1 MSSMIFHRV
10 LLQGALALVLACQVA
25 YGAVMLKAVTLP
37 SAEGTIVGTGF
48 SPDSS
53 RIAIARYIFD
63 RDTSV
68 ARYTIQIV
76 DLKSGHEVSQAGL
89 PNEDSS
95 YTAASPHF
103 IMYSSD
109 GRYLL
114 LATTGSDVLLI
125 LDAIKLQVL
134 TRIVLYP
141 ETHDRRRLSGE
152 GNRNFQGAVR
162 VAVASNAELFAVLT
176 RNQQA
181 DVNEI
186 FIGSFSSRQI
196 IRNWILGYGR
206 DQTELGQTS
215 LSLSEDGSRT
225 AVSAVPPNGHHLPK
239 DFNNLRVYKSESGE
253 LIEAVRTDGLVGQMA
268 LILDDGVIMSRIDT
282 PGLFS
287 KALCIEKWNLST
299 KALTT
304 DFCDPGRHV
313 LFLGTSS
320 AAGRVAGFACKIHK
334 NIEGNVYSLPGRIDV
349 WDMKSGALIAFSEE
363 FPNAFSD
370 IQISPNGSWL
380 SANQMLWQIGVN
392 AGAQ

>member
-1 MSSMIFHRV
+1 MRHFRTFLRSSLAFVFAIQLAH
-10 LLQGALALVLACQVA
+10 GAD
-25 YGAVMLKAVTLP
+25 MLKAVVLP

-48 SPDSS
+48 SPDST
-53 RIAIARYIFD
+53 RIAIVRYVIGRDASNARH
-63 RDTSV
+63 
-68 ARYTIQIV
+68 TIQIV
-76 DLKSGHEVSQAGL
+76 DLKGGREISQADL
-89 PNEDSS
+89 PDEESS

-103 IMYSSD
+103 IMYSFD

-141 ETHDRRRLSGE
+141 ERHNRRRLSGE

-162 VAVASNAELFAVLT
+162 VAVASNAELFGVLT
-176 RNQQA
+176 HDGQA
-181 DVNEI
+181 GVNEI

-196 IRNWILGYGR
+196 IRSWILGDGR
-206 DQTELGQTS
+206 ARTELGQTS
-215 LSLSEDGSRT
+215 LSLSKDGSRT
-225 AVSAVPPNGHHLPK
+225 AVSVVPPDGDHLPK
-239 DFNNLRVYKSESGE
+239 DFNDLRLYKSDSGE

-268 LILDDGVIMSRIDT
+268 LMPDDGVIASRIDT
-282 PGLFS
+282 PSLFS
-287 KALCIEKWNLST
+287 KKLCIEKWNLST

-304 DFCDPGRHV
+304 KFCDAGRHV

-320 AAGRVAGFACKIHK
+320 AAGLVAGFACKIHK

-363 FPNAFSD
+363 FPKAFSD

-380 SANQMLWQIGVN
+380 SANQMLWQIGSN
-392 AGAQ
+392 TQPQ

>member
-1 MSSMIFHRV
+1 MMGYRAF
-10 LLQGALALVLACQVA
+10 LQGALAFVLACQVA
-25 YGAVMLKAVTLP
+25 HGAVKLKAVTLP
-37 SAEGTIVGTGF
+37 SAEGTIVGAGF

-53 RIAIARYIFD
+53 RIAITRYIFD
-63 RDTSV
+63 RDTST
-68 ARYTIQIV
+68 ARHTIQIV
-76 DLKSGHEVSQAGL
+76 DLKSGHEVSQTGL

-125 LDAIKLQVL
+125 FDAIKLQVL

-141 ETHDRRRLSGE
+141 ETHNRRRLSGE

-162 VAVASNAELFAVLT
+162 VAVASNAELFGVLT
-176 RNQQA
+176 HDGQA

-196 IRNWILGYGR
+196 IRNWVLGYGR
-206 DQTELGQTS
+206 DRTELGQTS
-215 LSLSEDGSRT
+215 LSLTEDGSRT
-225 AVSAVPPNGHHLPK
+225 AVSVVPQDRDHLPR

-253 LIEAVRTDGLVGQMA
+253 LIEAIRTDGLVGQMA
-268 LILDDGVIMSRIDT
+268 LIPDDGVITSRIDT

-304 DFCDPGRHV
+304 NFCDPGRHI

-320 AAGRVAGFACKIHK
+320 AAGLVAGFACKIHK
-334 NIEGNVYSLPGRIDV
+334 DMEGNIYSLPGRVDV
-349 WDMKSGALIAFSEE
+349 WDIKSGALIAFSEE
-363 FPNAFSD
+363 FPKAFSD

-380 SANQMLWQIGVN
+380 SANGMLFQIGTN
-392 AGAQ
+392 AQLQ

>member
-1 MSSMIFHRV
+1 MMCHRV
-10 LLQGALALVLACQVA
+10 LLQGALAFVLACQVA
-25 YGAVMLKAVTLP
+25 HGAVMLKAVTLP

-53 RIAIARYIFD
+53 RIAIVRYIFD
-63 RDTSV
+63 RDTSA

-76 DLKSGHEVSQAGL
+76 DLKSGHEVLQTGL

-125 LDAIKLQVL
+125 LDTIKLQVL

-141 ETHDRRRLSGE
+141 ETHNRRRLSGE

-162 VAVASNAELFAVLT
+162 VAVASNAELFGVLT
-176 RNQQA
+176 HDGQA

-196 IRNWILGYGR
+196 IRSWILGYGR
-206 DQTELGQTS
+206 AQTELGQTS

-225 AVSAVPPNGHHLPK
+225 AVSVVPPDGDHLPK
-239 DFNNLRVYKSESGE
+239 DFNNLRLYKSESGE

-268 LILDDGVIMSRIDT
+268 LKPDDGVIASRIDT

-287 KALCIEKWNLST
+287 KTLCIEKWSLST

-304 DFCDPGRHV
+304 NFCDAGRHV

-320 AAGRVAGFACKIHK
+320 AAGLVAGFACKIHK

-349 WDMKSGALIAFSEE
+349 WDIKSGALIAFSEE
-363 FPNAFSD
+363 FPKAFSD
-370 IQISPNGSWL
+370 IQISPNGSWV
-380 SANQMLWQIGVN
+380 SANQMLWQVGGN
-392 AGAQ
+392 ADAQ

>member
-1 MSSMIFHRV
+1 MMCHRV
-10 LLQGALALVLACQVA
+10 LLQAALAFVLACQSA
-25 YGAVMLKAVTLP
+25 HGAVMLKVVTLP
-37 SAEGTIVGTGF
+37 NAEGTIVGTGF

-63 RDTSV
+63 RDTSS

-103 IMYSSD
+103 IVYSSD
-109 GRYLL
+109 GRYIL

-125 LDAIKLQVL
+125 LDTIKLQVL
-134 TRIVLYP
+134 TRIVLNP
-141 ETHDRRRLSGE
+141 ETHNRRRLSGQ

-162 VAVASNAELFAVLT
+162 VSVASNAELFGVLT
-176 RNQQA
+176 HDEQA
-181 DVNEI
+181 NVNEI

-196 IRNWILGYGR
+196 IRSWILGYGR
-206 DQTELGQTS
+206 AQTELGQTS

-225 AVSAVPPNGHHLPK
+225 AVSVVPPDGDHLPK
-239 DFNNLRVYKSESGE
+239 HFNNLRLYESESGE

-268 LILDDGVIMSRIDT
+268 LIPDDGVIASRIDT

-287 KALCIEKWNLST
+287 KTLCIEKWNLPT

-304 DFCDPGRHV
+304 NFCDAGRHV

-320 AAGRVAGFACKIHK
+320 AAGLVAGFACKIRK

-349 WDMKSGALIAFSEE
+349 WDIKSGALVAFSEE
-363 FPNAFSD
+363 FPKAFSD

-392 AGAQ
+392 AGVQ